1 MEAMSMEG
9 KKPVAMLSQP
19 MAGKT
24 EEEITETRDR
34 AVKWLTERGFQ
45 VLNTRFTDDWYNPEA
60 MAERGVKNIPLE
72 FMATSLSHMSH
83 CDAVYFCKG
92 WEDARGCRIE
102 HAAAEAYGVQIL
114 YELSDKAAIRT
125 HTFEEALAAIK
136 AGRAARRLG
145 WNGQTQCVTLAT
157 SVCYREKDTDL
168 IKAENEATG
177 GKALVFHGTQG
188 DQVGW
193 LASQADMLA
202 EDWIIIGEK

>member
-1 MEAMSMEG
+1 MEAKSVNG
-9 KKPVAMLSQP
+9 NKPQAMISQP

-24 EEEITETRDR
+24 EEEITETRER
-34 AVKWLTERGFQ
+34 AIKWLEERGFQ
-45 VLNTRFTDDWYNPEA
+45 VLNTLFTDDWYSPEA
-60 MAERGVKNIPLE
+60 MKERGVVNVPLE

-83 CDAVYFCKG
+83 CTAVYMCKG

-102 HAAAEAYGVQIL
+102 YAAAEAYGVHIL
-114 YELSDKAAIRT
+114 YELSDKASIRT

-177 GKALVFHGTQG
+177 GKALVFHGSQG
-188 DQVGW
+188 VQVGW

-202 EDWIIIGEK
+202 EDWIIIGE